1 MALKG
6 LGSMIVGFQMWGSL
20 GGLGMSP
27 YVLQRMYKSRYFDFE
42 REPGREWQVRG
53 FRDSRALSRGF
64 GWNVSV
70 RMGLPQAHNT
80 HNNS

>member
-42 REPGREWQVRG
+42 REPGREWQNVEQLAG
-53 FRDSRALSRGF
+53 AASRVLI
-64 GWNVSV
+64 
-70 RMGLPQAHNT
+70 
-80 HNNS
+80 